1 MNLSTPPS
9 AFPTDSCPCPGAAG
23 ADDVISISADAH
35 DDAVRDGCGVFG
47 IFAPGVD
54 VARLTY
60 FGLFALQ
67 HRGQESAGI
76 AVVQDG
82 VFNMVKDMGL
92 VSQVFDEESLLSLT
106 GSAAIG
112 HTRYSTTGSS
122 LLCNAQPIIVDTQF
136 GPLALA
142 HNGNII
148 NTPVLR
154 RELEL
159 YGITFCGTSDTEVI
173 LQLIALEAREAATLV
188 DALRAA
194 MRRLQ
199 GAYSLCLLT
208 ADAVYGLRDPWGIRP
223 LSLGRLNGHHYV
235 LASETCA
242 LDVVGARYQQEV
254 GAGELVVI
262 TADGVEYH
270 QLAED
275 IKPSMCMFEFI
286 YIARPDSH
294 IYDRSLHLSRRRM
307 GQELAREYP
316 VQADM
321 VISVPDSGTPA
332 AIGFAEEARI
342 PYGEGLI
349 KSRYIGRTFI
359 QPDQRMRE
367 LGVRMK
373 FNPLRDALNGQRIVV
388 VEDSVVRGTT
398 TRGTIKMLREAGA
411 REIHLR
417 ISSPPYRWPCF
428 YGVDT
433 FEKKQLLAAR
443 MPSMEVI
450 GEYLGVDSIG
460 YLSVEGLIR
469 AVGLPKGNFC
479 LACLNGEYPICIPTE
494 IKVSKFSLEDLS
506 EEEQLT
512 LLMPEA

>member
-1 MNLSTPPS
+1 MKQRTTPSSLP
-9 AFPTDSCPCPGAAG
+9 ADSCSRGGAAG
-23 ADDVISISADAH
+23 TLDPTQDH

-47 IFAPGVD
+47 IFAPGED

-60 FGLFALQ
+60 FGLFSLQ

-76 AVVQDG
+76 AVTQDG
-82 VFNMVKDMGL
+82 AITMVRDMGL
-92 VSQVFDEESLLSLT
+92 VSQVFDEPSLLSLV
-106 GSAAIG
+106 GSAAVG

-122 LLCNAQPIIVDTQF
+122 LLCNAQPIIVETRF

-148 NTPVLR
+148 NTGVLR
-154 RELEL
+154 RELEAF
-159 YGITFCGTSDTEVI
+159 GVVFCGTSDSEVI
-173 LQLIALEAREAATLV
+173 AHLIAQETKDADTMV

-194 MRRLQ
+194 VRRLQ

-208 ADAVYGLRDPWGIRP
+208 PDALYGLRDPWGIRP
-223 LSLGRLNGHHYV
+223 LSLGRLNGHHHV

-242 LDVVGARYQQEV
+242 LDVVGARYLQEV
-254 GAGELVVI
+254 GAGELVI
-262 TADGVEYH
+262 INDDGVEFLP
-270 QLAED
+270 LAHETH
-275 IKPSMCMFEFI
+275 PAMCMFEFI

-307 GQELAREYP
+307 GQELAREHP
-316 VQADM
+316 VKADM

-373 FNPLRDALNGQRIVV
+373 FNPLRDALHGQRIVV

-417 ISSPPYRWPCF
+417 ISSPPYKWPCF
-428 YGVDT
+428 YGIDT

-443 MPSMEVI
+443 MPDMQAI
-450 GEYLGVDSIG
+450 CDYLGVDSIG

-479 LACLNGEYPICIPTE
+479 L
-494 IKVSKFSLEDLS
+494 
-506 EEEQLT
+506 
-512 LLMPEA
+512 